1 MTTPSRELSNPSGLR
16 LPGGPKLLL
25 LALLAVGL
33 ALRLRLAWANLYT
46 LVLDVTSDDA
56 YYYFQIAR
64 NIAAGDGASFDGET
78 PTNGFHPLW
87 LMILTPLFLLRDAP
101 LLNLH
106 LGLTLSALFG
116 VGTIYL
122 VYAIVRG
129 LTGNAPASLA
139 AASFYALHPYL
150 ALENANGLETGLT
163 VFLVSLVTWLFL
175 RMASREVPPS
185 PSEYAQLGAASGLMM
200 LARTDMIFLLPPI
213 ALYFFVRER
222 GRGRW
227 TSGLA
232 IGLPALVVLAPWITW
247 SLASFGTIVQTSALG
262 LAEFQRQGYIAEHGS
277 GPAVLLARAWE
288 VTRGALFS
296 RMIHLYFVPRAG
308 SELPFF
314 LGAGGML
321 AAMLLAPL
329 TPQRGRALRQMGL
342 LMVPG
347 SGILLSLLYHS
358 AVRWWLRE
366 WYFAPMALLGALLL
380 GVAVDYLHSV
390 LRGTHPASASAGWRR
405 RAVVALY
412 AAFAIGLAG
421 TFGPHMLDR
430 WGTHSL
436 HRVNQLEAA
445 RWIDSHTEPDARIGS
460 FNAGIIGYFSERTVV
475 NLDGVVNADA
485 HRARVEKR
493 TREYIL
499 AMKLDYLADL
509 QGTLRS
515 ARCGHRRRRGRAP
528 SSLRGWPDPHP
539 ALAAGAA
546 LRQKGSSARQSE

>member
-1 MTTPSRELSNPSGLR
+1 MTKPSRDLPNARGLWPPDAPA
-16 LPGGPKLLL
+16 LV
-25 LALLAVGL
+25 LLAVLGIGL
-33 ALRLRLAWANLYT
+33 ALRLRLAWASLYT
-46 LVLDVTSDDA
+46 IVLDVTSDDA

-64 NIAAGDGASFDGET
+64 NIAAGSGASFDGET
-78 PTNGFHPLW
+78 ITNGFHPLW
-87 LMILTPLFLLRDAP
+87 LAILTPLFLLRDDP

-116 VGTIYL
+116 VATIYL
-122 VYAIVRG
+122 VYAIVRR
-129 LTGNAPASLA
+129 LTDNAAASLA

-150 ALENANGLETGLT
+150 ALENVNGMETGLT

-175 RMASREVPPS
+175 RMACRDGPPP
-185 PSEYAQLGAASGLMM
+185 PSEYAQLGVASGLMM
-200 LARTDMIFLLPPI
+200 LARTDTIFVLPPV
-213 ALYFFVRER
+213 ALFFFVRER
-222 GRGRW
+222 GRRRW
-227 TSGLA
+227 MSGLA
-232 IGLPALVVLAPWITW
+232 IGLPALVVLAPWIAW

-277 GPAVLLARAWE
+277 EPAVLLARAWE

-296 RMIHLYFVPRAG
+296 RMIHLYFVPRAA

-321 AAMLLAPL
+321 AAMLFAPL
-329 TPQRGRALRQMGL
+329 DPQRGRALRQMGL

-347 SGILLSLLYHS
+347 SGILLLLLYHS

-366 WYFAPMALLGALLL
+366 WYFAPVALFAALLL
-380 GVAVDYLHSV
+380 GIALDYLHGA
-390 LRGTHPASASAGWRR
+390 LRGTGPASATAVWRR
-405 RAVVALY
+405 RAVVLLY
-412 AAFAIGLAG
+412 AVFAVGLARS
-421 TFGPHMLDR
+421 FGPHMLDR
-430 WGTHSL
+430 WGTHSQ

-475 NLDGVVNADA
+475 NLDGVVNGDA

-493 TREYIL
+493 MREYIR

-509 QGTLRS
+509 KGTLRS
-515 ARCGHRRRRGRAP
+515 ARCGEGEQRICDTVAVVGERHRAFGGGRIHI
-528 SSLRGWPDPHP
+528 LR
-539 ALAAGAA
+539 
-546 LRQKGSSARQSE
+546 LRPEAH